1 MTYPFDCFNPTELG
15 APLGPYS
22 QALAVPLHSQLLL
35 LSGQT
40 PLRQDGS
47 IPESFDEQAE
57 LVWHRIGLALA
68 EAGLGYQHICR
79 VVTYLVD
86 PADAPA
92 HARVRARH
100 LGTARPASTGIVVPR
115 LFNAAYKLE
124 VEVTAAWLP
133 TASTAV
139 PVAR

>member
-1 MTYPFDCFNPTELG
+1 MTYPFHCHNPPELG

-22 QALAVPLHSQLLL
+22 QALTVPAPSQLLL

-40 PLRQDGS
+40 PLREDGS

-57 LVWHRIGLALA
+57 LVWHRIGLVLA
-68 EAGLGYQHICR
+68 QAGLGYQHICR
-79 VVTYLVD
+79 VVSYLVD

-92 HARVRARH
+92 HARVRMRH
-100 LGTARPASTGIVVPR
+100 LGSARPASTGIVVPR

-133 TASTAV
+133 TAS
-139 PVAR
+139 VADQAAD

>member
-1 MTYPFDCFNPTELG
+1 MTYPFPCINPPELG

-22 QALAVPLHSQLLL
+22 QALSVPAHSELLL

-40 PLRQDGS
+40 PLREDGS
-47 IPESFDEQAE
+47 IPDTFEEQAE
-57 LVWHRIGLALA
+57 LVWHRIGLVLA
-68 EAGLGYQHICR
+68 EAGLSTQHICR

-100 LGTARPASTGIVVPR
+100 LGSARPASTGIVVPR
-115 LFNAAYKLE
+115 LFNVAYKLE
-124 VEVTAAWLP
+124 VEITAARLP
-133 TASTAV
+133 TASAAV
-139 PVAR
+139 QPAG